1 MNKNIYV
8 QVQEALQKGQ
18 RVNIVTT
25 FSGQEGRIHDDLSK
39 KLILDETTG
48 ESIIKPVALK
58 EDKSI
63 SFYEPIALKDRL
75 IIFGGGHVALPLCE
89 FASKTGFHVTVIDDR
104 PEFANHLRFPWASE
118 VICEGFKAALKKLSI
133 KDTDYITVI
142 TRGHRYDA
150 DCLRYIL
157 GHAQPFYLGMIG
169 SKRRVK
175 GLFQILEEEGYD
187 RDKIDEICSPI
198 GLDIGA
204 VLPEEIAVSILAELI
219 SYKRGSNIRRSNGN
233 LKKNVV
239 NSDLDSDVITYLAS
253 LKEPAAIVTV
263 MSTKGSTPRSIGAK
277 MAVNS
282 YGKIYGSIGGGCA
295 EKDIINIAI
304 QLIGTGRYQVVHQDL
319 TGEIAENEGMVCGGT
334 MDILI
339 EDFNIN

>member
-39 KLILDETTG
+39 KLILDEITG

-75 IIFGGGHVALPLCE
+75 IILGGGHVALPLCE
-89 FASKTGFHVTVIDDR
+89 FASKAGFHVTVIDDR

-118 VICEGFKAALKKLSI
+118 VICEGFKPALRKLSI

-150 DCLRYIL
+150 DCLRYVL

-187 RDKIDEICSPI
+187 RDKIGEICSPI

-204 VLPEEIAVSILAELI
+204 VLPDEIAISILAELI
-219 SYKRGSNIRRSNGN
+219 SYKRGSNIRRSNRN
-233 LKKNVV
+233 MKKDVV

-263 MSTKGSTPRSIGAK
+263 MSTKGSTPRSVGAK
-277 MAVNS
+277 MVVNS
-282 YGKIYGSIGGGCA
+282 YGKVYGSIGGGCA

-304 QLIGTGRYQVVHQDL
+304 QIIGTGKYQVVHQDL
-319 TGEIAENEGMVCGGT
+319 TGEVAESEGMVCGGT

-339 EDFNIN
+339 EDFIIN